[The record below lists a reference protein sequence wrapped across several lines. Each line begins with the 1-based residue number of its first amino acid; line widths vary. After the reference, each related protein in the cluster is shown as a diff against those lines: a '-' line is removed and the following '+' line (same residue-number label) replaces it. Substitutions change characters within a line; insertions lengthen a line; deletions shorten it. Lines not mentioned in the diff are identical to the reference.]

1 MAKPALGLLAL
12 VPLAALVYGAVANT
26 LGANPAEALIR
37 ETGEWTL
44 RMLIATLAISPLR
57 SLINAPSLL
66 RFRRMLGLFTYFYA
80 ALHFLAFAWLD
91 MGLDL
96 QAIVQDIVKRPFILV
111 GSLAFVLM
119 TPLAATS
126 FNAAIRNLGAK
137 RWQALHR
144 LVYGVALL
152 GLLHF
157 FWMKAGKNDF
167 SEWSVYALIV
177 AALLGWRLWRWQ
189 RMRRALASTKATQT
203 LNA

>member
-126 FNAAIRNLGAK
+126 FNAAIRKLGAK